1 MREVGV
7 GTVVVLLVAAAV
19 AALMLVVV
27 LVEAA
32 FELMD
37 DLSDWL
43 RRRRT

>member
-1 MREVGV
+1 MRDLGV

-32 FELMD
+32 FELMG
-37 DLSDWL
+37 DLADWL
-43 RRRRT
+43 RERRA

>member
-1 MREVGV
+1 MRDVGV

-27 LVEAA
+27 LVETA

-37 DLSDWL
+37 DLADWL
-43 RRRRT
+43 RGRRA

>member
-1 MREVGV
+1 MRDLGV

-37 DLSDWL
+37 DLLDRL
-43 RRRRT
+43 RERRA